1 MPPIRQPVNRCGA
14 MTKKG
19 LKCCRRSNPVTGF
32 CSHHLGYTT
41 AGGAGEQN
49 TTTSQHAPAQVAS
62 DATAGGDAGD
72 DQDMTSQDATAEV
85 AGAATAGDIAT
96 HDQDMS
102 SPSSEHEVAGAT
114 NDQDMASQDAPAE
127 AIGVTNADD
136 EAIND
141 QDMNSQHTA
150 AEVAGAANAGDDGA
164 SDQDMTSQDAP
175 TVVAGAATDGDDDAG
190 NHASNDQDMTSP
202 FANLEAVGVANA
214 DDEVINDQDMAYQ
227 HTLAEAG
234 AVGADAGATQQA
246 ARSPPAGLA
255 SPLLLDV
262 GAEPTDGDGPV
273 NSAAQVTPDTNN
285 ATAQD
290 VIDQH
295 RDPDMKILRDV
306 LSKVPADD
314 LLNTVGHFM
323 FAINTLAR
331 MPELAPDVRRIS
343 WRARADM
350 AMVEGD
356 VRIEKYSANAEIV
369 RRRLAARQAMAEA
382 DGHAGGDA
390 QGGDAEEANG
400 DGEQQDASAME
411 M

>member
-1 MPPIRQPVNRCGA
+1 MPPIRQPVSRCGA

-102 SPSSEHEVAGAT
+102 SLSSEHEVAGAT

-127 AIGVTNADD
+127 A
-136 EAIND
+136 
-141 QDMNSQHTA
+141 
-150 AEVAGAANAGDDGA
+150 AGAATAGDDSA
-164 SDQDMTSQDAP
+164 SDQDMSSQDAP

-227 HTLAEAG
+227 NTLAEAG

-255 SPLLLDV
+255 SPLPLDV

-273 NSAAQVTPDTNN
+273 NPAAQVTPDTNN

-323 FAINTLAR
+323 FTINTLAR